1 MYGPRDVSHRF
12 FATAARGTEGVLR
25 AELRSLGLRGVRG
38 DRGGVH
44 FSGELADGARACL
57 WSRVAVRVL
66 VELGAGPSRDAQEL
80 YDTARAID
88 WSPWVTPRHT
98 LAVRATGRGA
108 SFNHTGFI
116 ALKVKDAVV
125 DQLRDARGA
134 RPDVNARDPDVS
146 VQVHLERDEA
156 RLMLDLSGEP
166 LHRRGL
172 RRSVVDAVMK
182 ETLAA
187 AVLYAVEWDPS
198 QPLCDPM
205 CGAGTI
211 ALEAAM
217 ISRDMAPG
225 LRRGFGF
232 ERWPRFDDPEAR
244 RAWESLREDARAR
257 ERPAPVAPIEAS
269 DHDPEAVEATRAN
282 LRAAGLTDSVSL
294 AQRDLRALERP
305 SVPGWV
311 VTDPPY
317 GERTS
322 TRPLQRAGFYR
333 QLSDAMRARGGT
345 VAMLVADPELRR
357 AMGVAPDLEHA
368 VWNGD
373 IECRVFRW
381 RL

>member
-1 MYGPRDVSHRF
+1 MR
-12 FATAARGTEGVLR
+12 E
-25 AELRSLGLRGVRG
+25 VRG
-38 DRGGVH
+38 ARGGVH
-44 FSGELADGARACL
+44 FAGELVDGARACL
-57 WSRVAVRVL
+57 WSRIAVRVL
-66 VELGAGPSRDAQEL
+66 VELSTGPAHDAAAL
-80 YDTARAID
+80 YETARAVD
-88 WSPWVTPRHT
+88 WTPWITPRHT
-98 LAVRATGRGA
+98 LAVRATGHGRG
-108 SFNHTGFI
+108 FNHTGFI

-125 DQLRDARGA
+125 DQLRDASGQ
-134 RPDVNARDPDVS
+134 RPDVDARDPDVS

-156 RLMLDLSGEP
+156 RLMLDLAGEP
-166 LHRRGL
+166 LHRRGF
-172 RRSVVDAVMK
+172 RRSVVEAVMK

-187 AVLYAVEWDPS
+187 AVLRIAEWDPS
-198 QPLCDPM
+198 EPFCDPL
-205 CGAGTI
+205 CGAGTL

-232 ERWPRFDDPEAR
+232 ERWPAFDDRELR
-244 RAWESLREDARAR
+244 RAWEDLREDARAR
-257 ERPAPVAPIEAS
+257 ERPSPLAPIEAS
-269 DHDPEAVEATRAN
+269 DHDPAAVDATRAN
-282 LRAAGLTDSVSL
+282 LRAAGLTESVTVS
-294 AQRDLRALERP
+294 QRDLRALERP
-305 SVPGWV
+305 ARPGWV

-333 QLSDAMRARGGT
+333 QVAEAMRARGGT

-357 AMGVAPDLEHA
+357 SMGTPPDLEHA

>member
-1 MYGPRDVSHRF
+1 MTHRF
-12 FATAARGTEGVLR
+12 FATASRGTEGALR
-25 AELRSLGLRGVRG
+25 AELRSLGMREVRG
-38 DRGGVH
+38 ARGGVH
-44 FSGELADGARACL
+44 FAGELVDGARACL

-66 VELGAGPSRDAQEL
+66 VELSTGPAHDAAAL
-80 YDTARAID
+80 YETARAVD
-88 WSPWVTPRHT
+88 WTPWITPRHT
-98 LAVRATGRGA
+98 LAVRATGHGRG
-108 SFNHTGFI
+108 FNHTGFI

-125 DQLRDARGA
+125 DQLREASGQ
-134 RPDVNARDPDVS
+134 RPDVATRDPDVS

-156 RLMLDLSGEP
+156 RLMLDLAGEP
-166 LHRRGL
+166 LHRRGF
-172 RRSVVDAVMK
+172 RRSVVEAVMK

-187 AVLYAVEWDPS
+187 AVLRVVEWDPNE
-198 QPLCDPM
+198 PFCDPL
-205 CGAGTI
+205 CGAGTL

-232 ERWPRFDDPEAR
+232 ERWPAFDDLELR
-244 RAWESLREDARAR
+244 RAWEDLREDARAR
-257 ERPAPVAPIEAS
+257 ERPSPLAPIEAS
-269 DHDPEAVEATRAN
+269 DHDPVAVDATRAN
-282 LRAAGLTDSVSL
+282 LRAAGLTESVTVS
-294 AQRDLRALERP
+294 QRDLRALERP
-305 SVPGWV
+305 ARPGWV

-333 QLSDAMRARGGT
+333 QVAEAMRARGGT

-357 AMGVAPDLEHA
+357 SMGTPPDLEHA